1 MICIFFVCIE
11 DGQEWEDLSNL
22 VNNFATAWSMIGED
36 VRKNGR
42 LKMEEALE
50 QREITPATCLAYLLP
65 SSTREGV
72 LITSLTDYLVL
83 IHNSFV
89 HAYRDRVKEY
99 VLYYLHS
106 MLYTRCVCYSVYCV
120 RSRSDKIPLRE
131 LNTSHVIEYEEQ
143 LQPLL
148 LSHAHYSL
156 ALGQGSH
163 VTYDFE
169 GVEQRFMEQ
178 FIQSKPLILAEHLRF
193 EYTREAYNLDVFEQV
208 RHKVQQVI

>member
-1 MICIFFVCIE
+1 MYTSKIQFSNINLDIFLVCIE
-11 DGQEWEDLSNL
+11 NRQEWEDLSNL

-89 HAYRDRVKEY
+89 HACRDRVKEY
-99 VLYYLHS
+99 VSYRIRS
-106 MLYTRCVCYSVYCV
+106 MLYTDVCVIQCIVLGPVVIRYHSV
-120 RSRSDKIPLRE
+120 S
-131 LNTSHVIEYEEQ
+131 
-143 LQPLL
+143 
-148 LSHAHYSL
+148 
-156 ALGQGSH
+156 
-163 VTYDFE
+163 
-169 GVEQRFMEQ
+169 
-178 FIQSKPLILAEHLRF
+178 
-193 EYTREAYNLDVFEQV
+193 
-208 RHKVQQVI
+208 